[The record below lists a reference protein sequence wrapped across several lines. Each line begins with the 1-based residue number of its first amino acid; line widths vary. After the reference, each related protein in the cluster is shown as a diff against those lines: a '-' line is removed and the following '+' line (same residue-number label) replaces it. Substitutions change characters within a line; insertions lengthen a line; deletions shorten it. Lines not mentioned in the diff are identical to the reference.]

1 MARLGVKIAKQ
12 NSKGAPKDGGF
23 RDVSPR
29 KSVGSQYT
37 NPSKAKAKGME
48 HKVGKLG

>member
-37 NPSKAKAKGME
+37 NPSKAKGLKIPQ
-48 HKVGKLG
+48 K